1 MATGNR
7 SVLPLTVLV
16 KSETGARPK
25 LRRTP
30 ETVFF
35 TGEGTVDHACGECG
49 HVIVRGLSR
58 SQLTGMS
65 FECPACGTLNG

>member
-1 MATGNR
+1 MAPGNR

-16 KSETGARPK
+16 RNESRARPK
-25 LRRTP
+25 LRRTF
-30 ETVFF
+30 EAVFF
-35 TGEGTVDHACGECG
+35 TGEGTIDHACGECG

-58 SQLTGMS
+58 SQLSGMS